1 MLANHCERLAQQ
13 AFFHQSYSRPLA
25 YHPLAGPDAHGKALG
40 AALLDMALETLQERA
55 SSRLQTWD
63 MPSLSRN
70 VPARLYI
77 CRLNCAYPM
86 RLRPTDTDGT

>member
-1 MLANHCERLAQQ
+1 MLSNHCERLALQ
-13 AFFHQSYSRPLA
+13 AFFISLTPGPWPTVRSLA
-25 YHPLAGPDAHGKALG
+25 LDAHGKALG